1 MFRLILN
8 LIGLILPILFTLV
21 LFLVNPILGVL
32 SFLFLIVVPGLT
44 VFITYKKNKKK

>member
-1 MFRLILN
+1 MIMLL
-8 LIGLILPILFTLV
+8 LGLIPAILFTV
-21 LFLVNPILGVL
+21 VMFLVNPILGVL